1 MLHWQVI
8 AILWVALWQLHSEY
22 GFACKLLFDFFEA
35 SSARCLRFHGAA
47 ASARDLGAS
56 GRVHAPGVAGGRV
69 ALFSFVVTVGGAT
82 WGVEARGVFAATF
95 FNDFSIAGP
104 LFFQSLVHAKSSQP
118 RGGSAVDVALLAGSR
133 AGALDFFT
141 GVSVH
146 APAVTSGTVV
156 LGRGEQTIIVAH
168 RNVVSYESGWAQSL
182 GTFDVADGAF
192 WFTRA
197 EGAATVDW
205 FTSVGNDAPASADG
219 SVALGGL
226 EETVLGALRDIFAGH
241 WASSV
246 LSCLCAR
253 CDIFGAL
260 YGDRENDQERTSQS
274 QKLHFV
280 AAVCFCGVRS
290 VYRCIC
296 DAGSSVLNVLR

>member
-8 AILWVALWQLHSEY
+8 AIVWVALWQFHSEH
-22 GFACKLLFDFFEA
+22 GFAGKLLLDFLEA

-47 ASARDLGAS
+47 ASAGDLGTS

-69 ALFSFVVTVGGAT
+69 ALFSFEVTVGGAT
-82 WGVEARGVFAATF
+82 RGVEARGVFAATF
-95 FNDFSIAGP
+95 FNDFSIAWP

-118 RGGSAVDVALLAGSR
+118 RGGSAVNVLLARSR

-141 GVSVH
+141 GVLVH
-146 APAVTSGTVV
+146 APAVTSGAVD
-156 LGRGEQTIIVAH
+156 LFRGEQTVLIAL
-168 RNVVSYESGWAQSL
+168 RNVVSYESSWAKSL

-226 EETVLGALRDIFAGH
+226 EETVLRALRDIFAGH

-246 LSCLCAR
+246 LSCLRAR
-253 CDIFGAL
+253 CDIGAL
-260 YGDRENDQERTSQS
+260 CGDRENDQERTRDR
-274 QKLHFV
+274 K
-280 AAVCFCGVRS
+280 S
-290 VYRCIC
+290 V
-296 DAGSSVLNVLR
+296 V